1 MELDRIRPTA
11 GVYVY
16 GFGTE
21 TELNELS
28 PGSSTDPLT
37 GSFTMKS
44 SITGAEFNGMGSV
57 DISIDGYL
65 VDSEA
70 GTDPVSVWGM
80 IQ

>member
-1 MELDRIRPTA
+1 MLVDADPEA

-21 TELNELS
+21 TELNEIA
-28 PGSSTDPLT
+28 PGDSTDPLT

-44 SITGAEFNGMGSV
+44 SISGSEFNGMGSV

-70 GTDPVSVWGM
+70 GSDPVSVWGM
-80 IQ
+80 VQ